1 MNFWD
6 VRTARSSR
14 GISHP
19 KLRGD
24 PLLDLCTVPAEGAD
38 GGAASG
44 GGGRGRR
51 RAAPT
56 GTVYGVSSKGY
67 VVKFGG
73 RRMTDVE
80 RVSRQPVFS
89 LARNP
94 VSGLLMAGASDGSVS
109 VVNPDS
115 LSVES
120 KVESLMTR
128 SSGGKAVAKLN
139 QVVALSVSPD
149 GSKAVAVLRSGRV
162 VELDAASGD
171 MLHGG

>member
-1 MNFWD
+1 
-6 VRTARSSR
+6 
-14 GISHP
+14 
-19 KLRGD
+19 
-24 PLLDLCTVPAEGAD
+24 
-38 GGAASG
+38 
-44 GGGRGRR
+44 
-51 RAAPT
+51 
-56 GTVYGVSSKGY
+56 
-67 VVKFGG
+67 
-73 RRMTDVE
+73 
-80 RVSRQPVFS
+80 
-89 LARNP
+89 
-94 VSGLLMAGASDGSVS
+94 MAGASDGSVS

-149 GSKAVAVLRSGRV
+149 GSKAGAVLRSGRV